1 MGFPESSDVR
11 ELEIPKFIS
20 SKRRFDLDCDRGGG
34 VYPKPI
40 TYCCLGKKGVMAE
53 NRDDANDIKIKGLV
67 SNRIVTDQQLIL
79 RNKITGACLN
89 VRGTILKITVFLAT

>member
-1 MGFPESSDVR
+1 
-11 ELEIPKFIS
+11 
-20 SKRRFDLDCDRGGG
+20 
-34 VYPKPI
+34 
-40 TYCCLGKKGVMAE
+40 MAE

-67 SNRIVTDQQLIL
+67 SNRIGTDQQLIL